1 MKSVLF
7 FVLNSLVL
15 FVSLSETLSAQ
26 TWWERSEEFR
36 TKYYNIKM
44 DLPEEEAADVAQHMD
59 RTFESYADLFAGLKL
74 RRQAR
79 LDVYVFSNKEDY
91 MTVLREKFN
100 NDGTGSGGKCITRGK
115 VISLVAWK
123 GPGKNALYRL
133 KRTMQHE
140 GFHQFASNLFPK
152 LPTWANEGLAEVFE
166 RGVLVDGKIVL
177 GEVSLSDVKR
187 LRTAK
192 EKGRFKSINEMLAV
206 KQKDWNQQ
214 LVSGEAGANY
224 LQAWNLCHCFLFAED
239 SKYQKQFMNF
249 LKGINEGVEWERSF
263 VQAFGV
269 PDFGSMNEVWLRYIE
284 TLTPMDYR
292 KTIERMQFQAM
303 GYIDLHEREIYPQTL
318 EELQAEL
325 QKANFEFESELFGEA
340 KTLSASNKENFL
352 IPFDD
357 AWLSDPAFEV
367 VDYKGKPPKEG
378 KKPSKSKP
386 NGIHTTGLSPINFS
400 VQWKKDRKQ
409 PNGFR
414 PVFSFNMSS
423 DKRK

>member
-1 MKSVLF
+1 MKPVLLSF
-7 FVLNSLVL
+7 LTSLVL
-15 FVSLSETLSAQ
+15 ILPLTSVLSAQ
-26 TWWERSEEFR
+26 QWWERAEEFQS
-36 TKYYNIKM
+36 KYYNIKM
-44 DLPEEEAADVAQHMD
+44 DLPKEEADDVAQHMD
-59 RTFESYADLFAGLKL
+59 RTFESYANLFAGLNL
-74 RRQAR
+74 RRSAR
-79 LDVYVFSNKEDY
+79 RDIYIFSTKEDY
-91 MTVLREKFN
+91 LRVLKERFN

-177 GEVSLSDVKR
+177 GEVSASDVKS

-192 EKGRFKSINEMLAV
+192 EKGRFRTIDDILSV
-206 KQKDWNQQ
+206 KQSEWNQQ
-214 LVSGEAGANY
+214 LVSGNAGANY

-249 LKGINEGVEWERSF
+249 LKGINAGTEWQASF

-269 PDFGSMNEVWLRYIE
+269 PDFGSMNDVWLRYIE
-284 TLTPMDYR
+284 SLTPMDYR

-303 GYIDLHEREIYPQTL
+303 GYIDLHEREIYPLTM

-325 QKANFEFESELFGEA
+325 QKANFEFESELFGEP
-340 KTLSASNKENFL
+340 KTLTASDAQNFT
-352 IPFDD
+352 IPFED
-357 AWLSDPAFEV
+357 AWLSNPVFEV
-367 VDYKGKPPKEG
+367 VDPKGKPPKTG
-378 KKPSKSKP
+378 KKSSRSKP

-400 VQWKKDRKQ
+400 VQWKKDRKH
-409 PNGFR
+409 PSGYR
-414 PVFSFNMSS
+414 PVFSY
-423 DKRK
+423 K